1 MQWFWHIF
9 EPLKWIFVHPLRIL
23 CFFWVRG
30 WEGNLRRIPKNAH
43 ISAVWPLT
51 KKIKALCF
59 LQLWKLKK
67 TKCLYFFDWRPDS
80 RDTAILLHYLAS
92 ARARSPSPKP
102 KRRAISLTLSPASFI
117 PKIFPL
123 HITWRYHIM
132 ICQAFS
138 IGLRS
143 GEFPGQS
150 IHLKGRLHTK
160 TRNSRIN

>member
-1 MQWFWHIF
+1 MLSVKSWNTSQIMQQNG
-9 EPLKWIFVHPLRIL
+9 R
-23 CFFWVRG
+23 
-30 WEGNLRRIPKNAH
+30 
-43 ISAVWPLT
+43 ISAVRPPI
-51 KKIKALCF
+51 KKI
-59 LQLWKLKK
+59 KLKK
-67 TKCLYFFDWRPDS
+67 TKCLYFFVS
-80 RDTAILLHYLAS
+80 GQTAEIWAFILLGILA

-102 KRRAISLTLSPASFI
+102 KRRPISLTLSPASFI

-160 TRNSRIN
+160 IRNSRIN

>member
-1 MQWFWHIF
+1 MILAHFWASKMDICSPT
-9 EPLKWIFVHPLRIL
+9 EDFV
-23 CFFWVRG
+23 FFLGQRLG
-30 WEGNLRRIPKNAH
+30 RES
-43 ISAVWPLT
+43 SANTKKCPYLGRLAT
-51 KKIKALCF
+51 YKKIKALCF

-160 TRNSRIN
+160 IRNSRIN